1 MSSRKMSLRTE
12 VLIASVGS
20 MVLVAVF
27 LGVLNLLLMHRIV
40 DKATVNTVSQAM
52 ETLDGQVSAI
62 FTPYQITVRNVAF
75 SASANASEKT
85 LDNLIDKSVEMLE
98 GMDNDVYYATKI
110 SRYEEGGFYIDGA
123 DWNPDP
129 DWIPTSRD
137 WWKDAVAAE
146 RDKIV
151 MGEPYVDA
159 MEGTLCVTLSC
170 AAYDESNSVIGVAA
184 ADIYLNNLSDLVKGI
199 KLSENCFISIVTKD
213 GLYVTN
219 DDFSQIMNANY
230 FDSVKSKAISRSSYL
245 DGNVRAFTDG
255 GFYYGVHPIK
265 DTEWFIVTE
274 GPLSDFNAPYVRM
287 IFYMF
292 LGLSA
297 LVIFMIVVDIV
308 LSNRLSRGFKD
319 MAYGCELIAKCDFSK
334 KYPDYLT
341 KEASMLSD
349 GFNLFSQRLQDMIG
363 TIKGS
368 SSNLDVVS
376 KNMKESVAS
385 VSDSMTSIRHGIG
398 NVQEQVGR
406 QSDGFDETSSVVKGV
421 ASSISTVN
429 EMIDSQTRSIRE
441 SSASVSQLVSSIE
454 QIGHSMESLAGSF
467 NLLDTEAQSG
477 MSKQER
483 VNERISQIEQQS
495 QMLQEANTAIA
506 SIAEQTNLLAM
517 NAAIEAA
524 HAGEAGKGF
533 AVVADEIRKLSET
546 SSGQSKTIGEQLKNI
561 QDSIAEIVV
570 ASQDSSTAFAGVS
583 TRIHE
588 TDGLVQ
594 SVRDSIEKQQIDSRS
609 VITSLEEMDR
619 TAENVRDASVKMS
632 EGSTRILS
640 EMDKLRSSL
649 SDVEDSMSDMS
660 DIAQGVIKSGMQL
673 DKCVEELDTNVAQ
686 LGDDVR
692 KLSGGKII

>member
-1 MSSRKMSLRTE
+1 MKNRKMSLRTE
-12 VLIASVGS
+12 VLISSVGS
-20 MVLVAVF
+20 MLLVAIF
-27 LGVLNLLLMHRIV
+27 LSVSYISLTRKII
-40 DKATVNTVSQAM
+40 DRATVNSVSQAM
-52 ETLDGQVSAI
+52 ASLEGQVSAI
-62 FTPYQITVRNVAF
+62 FTPYKITVHDVALAASSYADENVMKKMIQMAVE
-75 SASANASEKT
+75 N
-85 LDNLIDKSVEMLE
+85 LGGDN
-98 GMDNDVYYATKI
+98 NDVYYATTI
-110 SRYEEGGFYIDGA
+110 SRYEEGGFYVDGA
-123 DWNPDP
+123 NWVPGE
-129 DWIPTSRD
+129 DWIPSTRD
-137 WWKDAVAAE
+137 WWKDAVAGGKGHVA
-146 RDKIV
+146 
-151 MGEPYVDA
+151 MGDPYVDA
-159 MEGTLCVTLSC
+159 MEGTLCVTLSSP
-170 AAYDESNSVIGVAA
+170 AYDNSNDLVGVAA
-184 ADIYLNNLSDLVKGI
+184 ADIYLNNLSDMVNGI
-199 KLSENCFISIVTKD
+199 KLSENSSLNIITKD
-213 GLYVTN
+213 GFFITN
-219 DDFSQIMNANY
+219 EDFSAIMEKNY
-230 FDSVKSKAISRSSYL
+230 FDLVKSKSITKTGLLNGSMQ
-245 DGNVRAFTDG
+245 AFTDG
-255 GFYYGVHPIK
+255 GRFYGVYPVK
-265 DTEWFIVTE
+265 GTDWFIVTE
-274 GPLSDFNAPYVRM
+274 GPVSDFSSEYIKMIAYVLMGLTALILVM
-287 IFYMF
+287 IIVD
-292 LGLSA
+292 
-297 LVIFMIVVDIV
+297 VI
-308 LSNRLSRGFKD
+308 LSNRVSNGFKE
-319 MAYGCELIAKCDFSK
+319 MASGCELIARCDFSK

-376 KNMKESVAS
+376 KNMKGSVAS

-398 NVQEQVGR
+398 NVQEQVGK

-454 QIGHSMESLAGSF
+454 QIGRSMESMAGSF

-546 SSGQSKTIGEQLKNI
+546 SSGQSKTIGDQLKNI

-570 ASQDSSTAFAGVS
+570 ASQESSTAFAGVS
-583 TRIHE
+583 SRIHE

-594 SVRDSIEKQQIDSRS
+594 SVRNSLEKQQSDSRS

-649 SDVEDSMSDMS
+649 SDVKDSMSDMA
-660 DIAQGVIKSGMQL
+660 DIAQGVIKSGMRL